1 MASCP
6 DVDEDNDKDGD
17 EDDKDEDE
25 LLGPGI
31 LVIPVRVCN
40 FSATISASKSHCSR
54 LTASSTFLKQNRV

>member
-40 FSATISASKSHCSR
+40 FSATISASKLH
-54 LTASSTFLKQNRV
+54 